1 VILLSNGGS
10 NVCLSQQPADWLAL
24 GTIDG
29 LAFLKRESGQWSVVH
44 HALRGCSISAVTK
57 AADGTLYAASHGVG
71 VARSLDAGIT
81 WQWVNKGIDHLDLW
95 SARAGELQGRDVV
108 CVGSL
113 PAHLY
118 ISEDCGESWRELT
131 ALRAVQ
137 SVGAWCFP
145 PPPHAGHIKDIT
157 FDGNRLMVGIE
168 IGALLLSQ
176 DFGESFV
183 ELPIDNNPVECDIHR
198 IVLHADRPNRL
209 IVANGIVGLMTSE
222 DRGRTWT
229 KNTMPAGA
237 EYPDAIVCHP
247 QDPDLIFVAVGDGW
261 PPHWYQRGRA
271 RGKILRSRDAGVTWE
286 RLLGG
291 LPNGQRALFS
301 AITVEA
307 WPGGSALFAVDTDG
321 QVVESRDNGDSWS
334 IIADVAPVSKG
345 EFYRGLVKDRI
356 KLANVDDIV
365 VSAAAAAR
373 FANITS

>member
-1 VILLSNGGS
+1 LLSYPS
-10 NVCLSQQPADWLAL
+10 TRIRS
-24 GTIDG
+24 
-29 LAFLKRESGQWSVVH
+29 
-44 HALRGCSISAVTK
+44 SAT
-57 AADGTLYAASHGVG
+57 
-71 VARSLDAGIT
+71 
-81 WQWVNKGIDHLDLW
+81 
-95 SARAGELQGRDVV
+95 
-108 CVGSL
+108 
-113 PAHLY
+113 
-118 ISEDCGESWRELT
+118 
-131 ALRAVQ
+131 
-137 SVGAWCFP
+137 
-145 PPPHAGHIKDIT
+145 
-157 FDGNRLMVGIE
+157 
-168 IGALLLSQ
+168 
-176 DFGESFV
+176 
-183 ELPIDNNPVECDIHR
+183 HR

-229 KNTMPAGA
+229 KNTVPAGA

-247 QDPDLIFVAVGDGW
+247 QDPDLIFVSVGDGW

-307 WPGGSALFAVDTDG
+307 WPGGSAVFAVDTDG
-321 QVVESRDNGDSWS
+321 QVVESRDNGNSWS

-345 EFYRGLVKDRI
+345 EFYRALVKDRV

-373 FANITS
+373 FANIKS